1 MKVVNT
7 IEEVRK
13 EISSQSCSL
22 GLVPTM
28 GYLHEGHLNLV
39 RRARNEN
46 EKVVVSIFVNPT
58 QFGTGEDLGSYPSDI
73 ESDLK
78 LLENEGTDLVFNPS
92 SDVMYPDG
100 FDTWTEVGGLSRRL
114 EGEFR
119 PGHFRGVATV
129 VLKLINIAQPDRAYF
144 GQKDAQQLMVIK
156 KLVLDLNL
164 NVEIVAVPIARE
176 VDGLAR
182 SSRNIYLTSDERGIA
197 TTLFKSLNLAKDLY
211 ENGVRDAEKIKQEI
225 SRLIESQGVS
235 AIDYVSI
242 ADTET
247 LEELDFI
254 DRTALVSLAVTIGK
268 ARLIDNVILHDELA
282 GLT

>member
-1 MKVVNT
+1 LKVVNT

>member
-1 MKVVNT
+1 MKVVST
-7 IEEVRK
+7 IQEVRK

-58 QFGTGEDLGSYPSDI
+58 QFGTGEDLGSYPSDM

-92 SDVMYPDG
+92 SEVMYPDG
-100 FDTWTEVGGLSRRL
+100 FDTWTEVEGLARKL

-129 VLKLINIAQPDRAYF
+129 VLKLINIVQPDRAYF

-164 NVEIVAVPIARE
+164 NVEIVAVPIVRE

-211 ENGVRDAEKIKQEI
+211 DNGIRDAEKIKLEM

-242 ADTET
+242 ADNIT
-247 LEELDFI
+247 LEELDVI

-282 GLT
+282 

>member
-7 IEEVRK
+7 IQEVRK

-28 GYLHEGHLNLV
+28 GYLHDGHLNLV
-39 RRARNEN
+39 RRARKEN
-46 EKVVVSIFVNPT
+46 QKVVVSIFVNPT
-58 QFGTGEDLGSYPSDI
+58 QFGAGEDLESYPVDI

-92 SDVMYPDG
+92 SEVMYPDG
-100 FDTWTEVGGLSRRL
+100 FDTWTEVGGLARKL

-129 VLKLINIAQPDRAYF
+129 VLKLINIVQPDRAYF

-156 KLVLDLNL
+156 KLALDLNL
-164 NVEIVAVPIARE
+164 NVEIVSVSIARE
-176 VDGLAR
+176 ADGVAK
-182 SSRNIYLTSDERGIA
+182 SSRNIYLTPDERKVA
-197 TTLFKSLNLAKDLY
+197 TVLFKSLNLAKDLY
-211 ENGVRDAEKIKQEI
+211 DNKVRDAEKIKIEM
-225 SRLIESQGVS
+225 SRLIISQGAS
-235 AIDYVSI
+235 SIDYVSI
-242 ADTET
+242 ADTVT

-268 ARLIDNVILHDELA
+268 ARLIDNLILSD
-282 GLT
+282 